1 KSQSAERVVLQFHY
15 TNWPDHGTLEHP
27 LPILSFVRQSAAA
40 NPIGA
45 GLIIVHCSA
54 G

>member
-1 KSQSAERVVLQFHY
+1 RVVLQFHY
-15 TNWPDHGTLEHP
+15 TNWPDHGTPEHP

-45 GLIIVHCSA
+45 GPIIAHCSA
-54 G
+54 GV